1 MTINVCG
8 ENVEVCGYL
17 RYINDFEENVNKG
30 RFSDA
35 YSVLV
40 DYIEGLLT
48 YASGSCSFNI
58 HKGSKAFY
66 FTVREGEENIIDYDG
81 MGDVVSWSYT
91 MLLKS

>member
-8 ENVEVCGYL
+8 EDVEVRGYL

-30 RFSDA
+30 RLSDA

-48 YASGSCSFNI
+48 YASGSCGFSIRRDKSVFVFEI
-58 HKGSKAFY
+58 
-66 FTVREGEENIIDYDG
+66 REDDEHMIDYVG
-81 MGDVVSWSYT
+81 ME
-91 MLLKS
+91 